1 MIRVRGMLFKDGDDA
16 LDYFEQRKLDD
27 AIHEAHV
34 KGRKAGLLQVPAG
47 ANEYPAG
54 SPEAA
59 EWERAR
65 SAVEAQRASEA
76 MARRARRSCDACTCG
91 GRGLCLADAA

>member
-1 MIRVRGMLFKDGDDA
+1 MIRVRGVPYRDQDDA
-16 LDYFEQRKLDD
+16 HDERVQRKLDD
-27 AIHEAHV
+27 AIHEARM

-54 SPEAA
+54 SPEYA

-65 SAVEAQRASEA
+65 SAVEALRASEA
-76 MARRARRSCDACTCG
+76 LARRARSICQPCTCQ
-91 GRGLCLADAA
+91 GRGICRDVA